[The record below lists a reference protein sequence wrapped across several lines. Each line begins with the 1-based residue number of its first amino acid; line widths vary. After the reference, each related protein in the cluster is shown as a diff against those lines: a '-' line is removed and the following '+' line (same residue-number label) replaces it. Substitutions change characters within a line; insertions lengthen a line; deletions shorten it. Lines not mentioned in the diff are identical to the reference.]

1 MGFNPDTS
9 QKEHRFDNVEIAT
22 QELNRLGFSL
32 NNSLFSNSGEIYHVV
47 PSKIQ
52 DDYPKMSD
60 GITPRFVAIIDSE
73 CNLIFDK
80 PYDNNS
86 VLIRYQERLD
96 GFLEQL
102 TNSA

>member
-1 MGFNPDTS
+1 MRFNPDTS
-9 QKEHRFDNVEIAT
+9 QKEYSFGNIEIVT

-32 NNSLFSNSGEIYHVV
+32 ENSLFSNSGEIYHVV

-60 GITPRFVAIIDSE
+60 GRTPRFVAVVDSKGK
-73 CNLIFDK
+73 LTYDK

-86 VLIRYQERLD
+86 VLIGYQEILDRLD
-96 GFLEQL
+96 LL
-102 TNSA
+102 TTSH